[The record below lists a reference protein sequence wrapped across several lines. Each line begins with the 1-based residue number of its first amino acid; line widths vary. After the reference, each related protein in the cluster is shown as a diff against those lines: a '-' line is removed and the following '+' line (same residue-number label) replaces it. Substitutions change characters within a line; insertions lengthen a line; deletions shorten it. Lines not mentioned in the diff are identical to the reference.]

1 MKLTTQQTIMAEY
14 LDNVEDI
21 DFAIWYLLQKRIE
34 RIASDTSFKESIIH
48 YELLHTC
55 ELAEQLETE
64 LEITRNYD
72 DEKA

>member
-14 LDNVEDI
+14 LDNVENV

-34 RIASDTSFKESIIH
+34 RIANDAFFGLYNPPYYFEEYKLSKK
-48 YELLHTC
+48 
-55 ELAEQLETE
+55 LETE